1 MLNNTPVCNFGW
13 KAPEFTLKG
22 SGGKSFTMSEQ
33 LGGKG
38 LLIAFICNHCPYVQA
53 IVERLASDTQQLMD
67 EGINVL
73 GVMSNDYQQ
82 YQIDSPPNMKI
93 FAGHFGLN
101 FP

>member
-1 MLNNTPVCNFGW
+1 
-13 KAPEFTLKG
+13 
-22 SGGKSFTMSEQ
+22 
-33 LGGKG
+33 
-38 LLIAFICNHCPYVQA
+38 
-53 IVERLASDTQQLMD
+53 MD